1 MKKIDNLGKGTS
13 IDEINMLLQSE
24 FGMNFGVKPPDIKF
38 KETVDSLS
46 IGMSG
51 QELKDLMDD
60 PTQPSLEEQAEIA
73 SFNAYL
79 EIFHEGKWSKH
90 FGTFDSIEWNDEYDP
105 PDESHS
111 LPYRKEY
118 YDKYINNAKEILKQI
133 VRPYP
138 SIKDQLDMMY
148 WDKVN
153 GTNTWVDTITKIKK
167 DNPMVVEI

>member
-1 MKKIDNLGKGTS
+1 MKKIDGLKKGTS
-13 IDEINMLLQSE
+13 VDEISMLLQSQ
-24 FGMNFGVKPPDIKF
+24 FGMNFGAKSPSVKF

-46 IGMSG
+46 IGLTG
-51 QELKDLMDD
+51 QELKDLIDD
-60 PTQPSLEEQAEIA
+60 PNQPSVEEQAEIA

-79 EIFHEGKWSKH
+79 EIFHDGKWTKH
-90 FGTFDSIEWNDEYDP
+90 WGTFDSIEWNDGYDP

-118 YDKYINNAKEILKQI
+118 YDKYINNAREILKQI